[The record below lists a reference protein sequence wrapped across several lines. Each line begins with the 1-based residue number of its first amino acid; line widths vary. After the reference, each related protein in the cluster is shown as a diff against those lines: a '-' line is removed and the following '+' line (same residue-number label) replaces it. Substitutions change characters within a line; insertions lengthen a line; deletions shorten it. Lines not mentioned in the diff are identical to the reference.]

1 MNKKSKKDVLKNS
14 IKKFLKRWERRI
26 RSKADCLHRSGDS
39 GCRTCSRYI
48 EDQMEGIVTT
58 IWNFLWEKIQDLMG

>member
-1 MNKKSKKDVLKNS
+1 MNKNQKGCIEKLNQK
-14 IKKFLKRWERRI
+14 IFERWERRI

-58 IWNFLWEKIQDLMG
+58 IWISCGEIQDLMG